1 LNLWSIAPEND
12 FLAVL
17 AEAVRS
23 GALLEGAGNHDLPDW
38 TILLPTR
45 RAARALSEIFLRQS
59 GRGAILL
66 PRIRPIGDIDEETL
80 ADSVATDE
88 LLPAISSA
96 GLTHLLIDLVMGW
109 AEARP
114 HIALAQDIFRSPAQ
128 ALQLALSLQQLLNQA
143 ETEER
148 DFSKL
153 ELAYDFELA
162 GHRAA
167 ILDLLDVIVKEVP
180 QRLDDRGLIS
190 PSLRRNR
197 LLRLEAERIARGEH
211 KGPIVAAGSTGTNP
225 AARELL
231 RAIALKENGAV
242 VLPGLDLILD
252 EEAWSAIT
260 PQHPQHAMKMMLAQ
274 WQVERRSVKALD
286 SARGSRHAILSDMMR
301 PAEATDGWR
310 NGKPG
315 RPELSGLS
323 LVEAHDR
330 HEEALVIALRL
341 KQFLAEQ
348 TGKAALITPD
358 RDLAQRVAAALRRWD
373 IAIDDSSGEPLAR
386 QPKGSLLVLIIRA
399 RLSDFAPAD
408 LLALVHH
415 PLAQFGAEPGHVAGL
430 KEMLD
435 VCCFRGKPSSLGLAN
450 LGDRISAAQQRAGD
464 QHAHPMLKR
473 VSEADWAGLAA
484 FAARISAVLGKTD
497 LTPMP
502 MSGHVRM
509 LRGILADIAPVA
521 ADDALDLLMEALED
535 EKAWGKPVSFGEVAP
550 VLLHHLAT
558 TPVRPPLEPDARIST
573 FGLLEARLVPL
584 ELAILGGLN
593 DGAWPQIADTG
604 PWLNRSMR
612 DVLGLS
618 MPERDIGITAHDFVQ
633 GLGRHKVMVT
643 WSQRIEGKPTLPS
656 RWILRLRAVM
666 ELRGLPRDKHL
677 SKELVLLAR
686 RLDRHQAFTPLPR
699 PAVRPD
705 VALRPTSFSVTE
717 IETLV
722 RDSYAVFARRILE
735 LEPLEDVEEGLD
747 ARLRG
752 TLVHTAIGRW
762 LQDAYHDDDGR
773 NLKQLLARGEEVFK
787 PYLAMP
793 EVARLW
799 WLRFERMARALIPI
813 ERELRDD
820 LAGMRIETKGRIS
833 FAAGGVEHFL
843 RARADRID
851 ILGNG
856 TLRILDYKTGELPT
870 WQQVSTGFAPQ
881 LTLDTAIAEQ
891 GGFQNVENAKVS
903 DIGYVQV
910 GGGKEAAEI
919 TFGAPKFD
927 VQEMAVGHLQS
938 LLVLLTKYQL
948 TETAYVPR
956 HNLFREEERSNFDH
970 LSRRGE
976 WELAQQSRT

>member
-1 LNLWSIAPEND
+1 MNLWSIAPEND

-17 AEAVRS
+17 AAAVRS
-23 GALLEGAGNHDLPDW
+23 GALLEGGDHDLSGW

-59 GRGAILL
+59 GRNAILL

-88 LLPAISSA
+88 LLPAISGA

-109 AEARP
+109 AEMRP
-114 HIALAQDIFRSPAQ
+114 HIALAQDISRSPAQ

-180 QRLDDRGLIS
+180 LRLHERELTT
-190 PSLRRNR
+190 PSFRRNK

-211 KGPIVAAGSTGTNP
+211 KGPMVAAGSTGTNP

-242 VLPGLDLILD
+242 VLPGLDLDLD
-252 EEAWSAIT
+252 EEAWNAIT
-260 PQHPQHAMKMMLAQ
+260 PQHPQHAMKIMLAQ
-274 WQVERRSVKALD
+274 WQVERNSVKALG
-286 SARGSRHAILSDMMR
+286 SAQGPRHKILSDMMR

-310 NGKPG
+310 NGKPSLLQ
-315 RPELSGLS
+315 LSGLS

-330 HEEALVIALRL
+330 HEETLVIALCL

-358 RDLAQRVAAALRRWD
+358 RDLAQRVAAALRRWN

-399 RLSDFAPAD
+399 QLSGFAPAD

-415 PLAQFGAEPGHVAGL
+415 PLAQFGIDPGHAAAL

-435 VCCFRGKPSSLGLAN
+435 VCCFRGTPSSLGLAN
-450 LGDRISAAQQRAGD
+450 LENRASAARERAGD

-473 VSEADWAGLAA
+473 MGEADWAALAD
-484 FAARISAVLGKTD
+484 FAARISTVLGKSD

-509 LRGILADIAPVA
+509 LRSILADIAPEA
-521 ADDALDLLMEALED
+521 ADDALDLLMEALEE
-535 EKAWGKPVSFGEVAP
+535 EKVWEKPVSFGEVAP

-558 TPVRPPLEPDARIST
+558 TPVRPPLEPEARLST
-573 FGLLEARLVPL
+573 LGLLEARLVPL
-584 ELAILGGLN
+584 EFAVLGGLN
-593 DGAWPQIADTG
+593 DGGWPQLADTG
-604 PWLNRSMR
+604 PWVNRSMR

-618 MPERDIGITAHDFVQ
+618 MPERDIGVTAHDFVQ

-643 WSQRIEGKPTLPS
+643 WSQRIEGKPALPS

-666 ELRGLPRDKHL
+666 ELRGLARDRQL

-686 RLDRHQAFTPLPR
+686 RLDRPQAFTPLLR

-705 VALRPTSFSVTE
+705 VALRPKSFSVTE

-747 ARLRG
+747 SRLRG
-752 TLVHTAIGRW
+752 TLVHAAIGRW
-762 LQDAYHDDDGR
+762 LQDTYHGDDGR
-773 NLKQLLARGEEVFK
+773 NLMQLLARGEEVFN
-787 PYLAMP
+787 PYFAMP

-799 WLRFERMARALIPI
+799 WPRFERMARVLIPI
-813 ERELRDD
+813 ERELRKD
-820 LAGMRIETKGRIS
+820 LANMRIETKGRIS
-833 FAAGGVEHFL
+833 LTAGGVEHFL

-851 ILGNG
+851 ILGDG
-856 TLRILDYKTGELPT
+856 MLRILDYKTGELPT
-870 WQQVSTGFAPQ
+870 WSQVETGFAPQ
-881 LTLDTAIAEQ
+881 LTLETAIAEQ
-891 GGFQNVENAKVS
+891 GGFQNVETTDVA

-910 GGGKEAAEI
+910 GGGKEAAGI
-919 TFGAPKFD
+919 TFAAPKLD
-927 VQEMAVGHLQS
+927 AQEMAASHLLS
-938 LLVLLTKYQL
+938 LVALLTKYQL

-956 HNLFREEERSNFDH
+956 HNLFREDERSNFDH
-970 LSRRGE
+970 LSRRSE
-976 WELAQQSRT
+976 WELAQRSKA

>member
-17 AEAVRS
+17 AEEVRS
-23 GALLEGAGNHDLPDW
+23 GAMLEGGDHNLSDW

-45 RAARALSEIFLRQS
+45 RAARALSEIFLKQS
-59 GRGAILL
+59 GRNAILL

-88 LLPAISSA
+88 LLPAISGA
-96 GLTHLLIDLVMGW
+96 GLTHLLIDHVMGW
-109 AEARP
+109 AETRP
-114 HIALAQDIFRSPAQ
+114 HIALAHDISRSPAQ

-180 QRLDDRGLIS
+180 QRLHDRGLTT
-190 PSLRRNR
+190 PSFRRNQ

-211 KGPIVAAGSTGTNP
+211 KGPVVAAGSTGTNP

-231 RAIALKENGAV
+231 RAIALKENGAM
-242 VLPGLDLILD
+242 VLPGLDLVLD
-252 EEAWSAIT
+252 EEAWEAIT
-260 PQHPQHAMKMMLAQ
+260 PQHPQHAMKIMLAQ
-274 WQVERRSVKALD
+274 WKVERNSVKALG
-286 SARGSRHAILSDMMR
+286 SAQGPRHAILSDMMR
-301 PAEATDGWR
+301 PAEATDGWL
-310 NGKPG
+310 NGKKDLPD
-315 RPELSGLS
+315 LSGLS
-323 LVEAHDR
+323 LVEAYDR

-341 KQFLAEQ
+341 KQFLAEDA
-348 TGKAALITPD
+348 GKAALITPD
-358 RDLAQRVAAALRRWD
+358 RDLAQRVAAALRRWN
-373 IAIDDSSGEPLAR
+373 IAIDDSSGEPLSL

-399 RLSDFAPAD
+399 RLSGFAPAD

-415 PLAQFGAEPGHVAGL
+415 PLAQFGVEPGHASGL

-435 VCCFRGKPSSLGLAN
+435 VCCFRGTPSSLGLAN
-450 LGDRISAAQQRAGD
+450 LGDRINAAQQRAGN
-464 QHAHPMLKR
+464 QHAHPMMKR
-473 VSEADWAGLAA
+473 MSEDDWAGLAA
-484 FAARISAVLGKTD
+484 FATRISTVLGKSGS
-497 LTPMP
+497 TPTP
-502 MSGHVRM
+502 LSDHVRV
-509 LRGILADIAPVA
+509 LRGILADIAPQTV
-521 ADDALDLLMEALED
+521 DEALDLLLEALEE
-535 EKAWGKPVSFGEVAP
+535 EKVWEKPVSFGEVAP

-573 FGLLEARLVPL
+573 LGLLEARLVPL
-584 ELAILGGLN
+584 ELVILGGLN
-593 DGAWPQIADTG
+593 DGAWPQLADTG

-618 MPERDIGITAHDFVQ
+618 KPERDIGITAHDFVQ

-643 WSQRIEGKPTLPS
+643 WSQRIEGKPSLPS

-666 ELRGLPRDKHL
+666 ELRGLARDGHL
-677 SKELVLLAR
+677 SQELALLAR
-686 RLDRHQAFTPLPR
+686 RLNRPHAFTPLPR

-717 IETLV
+717 IETMV
-722 RDSYAVFARRILE
+722 RDSYAVFAKRILE

-752 TLVHTAIGRW
+752 TLVHAAIGRW
-762 LQDAYHDDDGR
+762 LQDAYHSDDDR
-773 NLKQLLARGEEVFK
+773 NLRQLLARGEEIFR

-799 WLRFERMARALIPI
+799 WPRFERMARALIPI
-813 ERELRDD
+813 ERELRSS

-833 FAAGGVEHFL
+833 FAAGGVEHLL

-851 ILGNG
+851 ILGDG
-856 TLRILDYKTGELPT
+856 TLRILDYKTGELPS
-870 WQQVSTGFAPQ
+870 WPQVSAGFAPQ
-881 LTLDTAIAEQ
+881 LTLEAAIAEK
-891 GGFQNVENAKVS
+891 GGFQNIEGAEVS

-910 GGGKEAAEI
+910 GGGRQAAEI
-919 TFGAPKFD
+919 AFGASKLD
-927 VQEMAVGHLQS
+927 VLETAAAHLQS
-938 LLVLLTKYQL
+938 LADLLTKYQL

-976 WELAQQSRT
+976 WELAQRSRT